1 MFGKRGQRHH
11 EPVVS
16 RLFTSSPGGVAA
28 KPSCVTQSWGGTETR
43 GPHTEW
49 GPDLPASPGS
59 VNCNRGQV
67 PHVVCVPL
75 TAGSRISMIV
85 AVVVVVCAVWVC
97 AMLEARDSI
106 RGKLGKTLSSSS
118 LTFRVPRSIPGRMV
132 FLLCWLPF
140 HDDMAKFRSATSFGA
155 FRGV

>member
-1 MFGKRGQRHH
+1 M
-11 EPVVS
+11 
-16 RLFTSSPGGVAA
+16 
-28 KPSCVTQSWGGTETR
+28 
-43 GPHTEW
+43 
-49 GPDLPASPGS
+49 
-59 VNCNRGQV
+59 
-67 PHVVCVPL
+67 CVPL
-75 TAGSRISMIV
+75 TAGSRISMVV

-106 RGKLGKTLSSSS
+106 RGKLGKTLSSS